1 MAVWME
7 FLWWSLLL
15 LTDLR
20 RPLAALLFKSP
31 TQGGTMLSTAFV
43 LLCVRCSTIVSKLI
57 PIVDTSISFQGD
69 CNFFSETAPSTLVQI

>member
-31 TQGGTMLSTAFV
+31 TQGGTMSTAFV

-57 PIVDTSISFQGD
+57 PTVDTSISFQGD
-69 CNFFSETAPSTLVQI
+69 CNFFSETAPNTLVQI